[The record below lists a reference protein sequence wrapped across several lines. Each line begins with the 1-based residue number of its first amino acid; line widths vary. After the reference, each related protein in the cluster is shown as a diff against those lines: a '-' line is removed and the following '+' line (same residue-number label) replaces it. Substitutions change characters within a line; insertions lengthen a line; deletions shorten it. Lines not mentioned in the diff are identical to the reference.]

1 MIPIIY
7 EPTETAFNTNGLGR
21 LRDCISCVVTEGRN
35 DVYEVDFEY
44 PVDGQ
49 NFDLIKE
56 GRVIACTHDDG
67 GDVQPFDIVSA
78 SRPIDGIV
86 TFHGVHISYR
96 LNKAVTYAKNVNT
109 LAGALNKLRSQ
120 SATPFT
126 FEADFTGSAFVGAF
140 DGVPKTVRQ
149 YLGGVEGSI
158 LDTFGGEYEFDK
170 LRVILHSARGERKDF
185 AIRYGVNLVDYT
197 NETDYSET
205 FNYGVPYWMGQNKKG
220 EDTVVVGDPKHPSG
234 MDTFL
239 GMPLEVPIDLTE
251 KFETIPTKIAL
262 ENECLSYMRANK
274 VNEPSENIEVDF
286 VRLQDFE
293 EHGGFANL
301 LTCKLCDL
309 IRVIYP
315 QYNED
320 RWLKIVKVEYDV
332 LEDRYLKMELGNLS
346 STLSDA
352 LGLSS
357 GGSFVEG
364 DVLGG
369 LFKVTTMPI
378 TVEPISAHGLVSA
391 TDHTIPS
398 ASQVD
403 GYHLAGICGVQ
414 TSNYRIISQTNYVI
428 DDSTIR
434 AGFSNTT
441 ATATSTNTT
450 VTFYLL
456 WLKGTSA

>member
-7 EPTETAFNTNGLGR
+7 DSQERLFTSNGLGR
-21 LRDCISCVVTEGRN
+21 LRDCISCVVTEERN
-35 DVYEVDFEY
+35 GVYELELEY
-44 PVDGQ
+44 PVSGA
-49 NFDLIKE
+49 NYDLIRL
-56 GRVIACTHDDG
+56 GRIIGCTHEDSADI
-67 GDVQPFDIVSA
+67 QPFDIVSA

-96 LNKAVTYAKNVNT
+96 LNKAVTYAKNINT

-126 FEADFTGSAFVGAF
+126 FEADFTGSAYVGAF

-197 NETDYSET
+197 NETDYSDT
-205 FNYGVPYWMGQNKKG
+205 FNCGIPYWIGQNKKG
-220 EDTVVVGDPKHPSG
+220 EESVVIGNPVRPSG
-234 MDTFL
+234 MQTFL
-239 GMPLEVPIDLTE
+239 GMTLELPIDLSE
-251 KFETIPTKIAL
+251 KFETIPTSTAL
-262 ENECLSYMRANK
+262 ENECLSYMKTNK

-293 EHGGFANL
+293 EYGGFANL

-369 LFKVTTMPI
+369 LFKVTTMDV
-378 TVEPISAHGLVSA
+378 TVPPISAHSYDPATTYAIPTVSK
-391 TDHTIPS
+391 
-398 ASQVD
+398 VD
-403 GYHLAGICGVQ
+403 GYSLAGIVGVTT
-414 TSNYRIISQTNYVI
+414 TSYRIHSQGHYVVDNDNI
-428 DDSTIR
+428 F
-434 AGFSNTT
+434 AGFSNVT